1 MLAEFLAQTDRVV
14 VRQVV
19 EKVELLG
26 VEGRNRYEILTPQG
40 ELLARAEEERGWLG
54 FFLRQVMSHW
64 RTFHVDIEEPD
75 GRKVVQLVHPFRLLF
90 QELQVL
96 DAQGNRLGKM
106 VKNWTLLSKKFT
118 LTGSGG
124 SPMEMNSG
132 FFSVWKFPFYRQG
145 RQVACLHKEFGGF
158 LKELFTDA
166 DTFVLDFED
175 RSLSLQDRLLLLGA
189 ALFVDLEYFEVDA
202 NRSRRRRRD

>member
-1 MLAEFLAQTDRVV
+1 MFLEFMTQTDRVV

-54 FFLRQVMSHW
+54 FFLRQVMAHW
-64 RTFHVDIEEPD
+64 RTFHVDIREPD
-75 GRKVVQLVHPFRLLF
+75 GSKVLQLVHPFRLLF

-96 DAQGNRLGKM
+96 DGQGNRVGRM

-118 LTGSGG
+118 LTAAVG
-124 SPMEMNSG
+124 SPIEMNSG
-132 FFSVWKFPFYRQG
+132 FFSIWKFPFYRQG
-145 RQVACLHKEFGGF
+145 QQLACLHKEFGGL

-175 RSLSLQDRLLLLGA
+175 RSLTLQDRLLLLGA

-202 NRSRRRRRD
+202 NRSRRRRRN